1 MRLIRKSEFARI
13 RGVTPAA
20 ITHAIRSGRIR
31 DAVVTRNGKEFIDH
45 DLAME
50 LWERNT
56 INDSHTPPP
65 PPRRPPPPPAS
76 PTAADRDE
84 LRAIIDAIPDDEIP
98 DINESRR
105 RRAYYQAE
113 REKQEALKN
122 RGELV
127 PVTEVRRE
135 ASRLGRQI
143 RDLLLIIPARN
154 SAKLC
159 TMDQQEEIRLLLQ
172 VEIESALR
180 GLADA

>member
-20 ITHAIRSGRIR
+20 ITHAIKSGRIR
-31 DAVVTRNGKEFIDH
+31 GAVVTRNGKEFIDH

-56 INDSHTPPP
+56 ISDDPP
-65 PPRRPPPPPAS
+65 PPRQPAAT
-76 PTAADRDE
+76 PTAADRNE

-98 DINESRR
+98 DINDSRK

-113 REKQEALKN
+113 KDKQDALQR

-127 PVTEVRRE
+127 PITDVRRE
-135 ASRLGRQI
+135 ATRLGRQV
-143 RDLLLIIPARN
+143 RDLLLMIPARN
-154 SAKLC
+154 AAKLC
-159 TMDQQEEIRLLLQ
+159 TMQDQEDIRLLLQ

-180 GLADA
+180 GLANA

>member
-1 MRLIRKSEFARI
+1 MRLIRKSELARI

-31 DAVVTRNGKEFIDH
+31 DAVVTRNGKEYIDH

-56 INDSHTPPP
+56 INDDPP
-65 PPRRPPPPPAS
+65 PPRRPAAVPD
-76 PTAADRDE
+76 AADRDE

-98 DINESRR
+98 DINDSRKR
-105 RRAYYQAE
+105 RIYYQAE
-113 REKQEALKN
+113 KEKHDALQR

-127 PVTEVRRE
+127 PITEVRRE
-135 ASRLGRQI
+135 ASRLGRQV

-154 SAKLC
+154 AAKLC
-159 TMDQQEEIRLLLQ
+159 TMQDQEDIRLLLQ

-180 GLADA
+180 GLGNA

>member
-1 MRLIRKSEFARI
+1 MRLVRKSEFARI

-31 DAVVTRNGKEFIDH
+31 GAVVTRNGKEFIDH

-56 INDSHTPPP
+56 ISDDPP
-65 PPRRPPPPPAS
+65 PPRPP
-76 PTAADRDE
+76 AADRNE

-98 DINESRR
+98 DINDSRK

-113 REKQEALKN
+113 KDKQDALQR

-127 PVTEVRRE
+127 PITDVRRE
-135 ASRLGRQI
+135 ATRLGRQV
-143 RDLLLIIPARN
+143 RDLLLMIPARN
-154 SAKLC
+154 AAKLC
-159 TMDQQEEIRLLLQ
+159 TMQDQEDIRLLLQ

-180 GLADA
+180 GLANA

>member
-20 ITHAIRSGRIR
+20 VTHAIRSGRIR
-31 DAVVTRNGKEFIDH
+31 GAIVTRNGREFIDH

-56 INDSHTPPP
+56 ISDE
-65 PPRRPPPPPAS
+65 PPAS
-76 PTAADRDE
+76 RPSAASPRQATAKDQDE
-84 LRAIIDAIPDDEIP
+84 LRGIVDAIPDDEIP
-98 DINESRR
+98 DINDSRK

-127 PVTEVRRE
+127 PVTDVRRE
-135 ASRLGRQI
+135 AARLARQV

-154 SAKLC
+154 AAKLC
-159 TMDQQEEIRLLLQ
+159 TMNDQEDIRLLLQ